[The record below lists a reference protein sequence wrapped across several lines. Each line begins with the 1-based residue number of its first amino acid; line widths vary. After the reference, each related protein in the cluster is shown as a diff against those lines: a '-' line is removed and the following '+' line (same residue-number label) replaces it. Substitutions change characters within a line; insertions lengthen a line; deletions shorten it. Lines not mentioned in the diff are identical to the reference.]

1 MDKNTTSD
9 KKIFCQ
15 YVNLQFAKYV
25 EQECQH
31 WIHWLIFLP
40 PLWKAFDFFDIHL
53 VSSTFN
59 IQFGFLQHFIT
70 LKISTFITFQTCAL
84 NLIVKTL
91 LSTTFYNF
99 ENKCFYNLPNMYLK
113 PHCKNFYEFQWIMAN
128 SLTTSLMFF
137 ILSKI
142 SRL

>member
-1 MDKNTTSD
+1 LPICELTIR
-9 KKIFCQ
+9 KICWARMPT
-15 YVNLQFAKYV
+15 LDTLTHISSTIMKGI
-25 EQECQH
+25 
-31 WIHWLIFLP
+31 WFLC
-40 PLWKAFDFFDIHL
+40 IHL